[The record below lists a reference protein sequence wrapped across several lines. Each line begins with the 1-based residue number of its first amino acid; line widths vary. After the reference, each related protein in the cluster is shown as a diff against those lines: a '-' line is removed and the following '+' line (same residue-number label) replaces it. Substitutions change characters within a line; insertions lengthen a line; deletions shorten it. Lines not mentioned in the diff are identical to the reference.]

1 MGHRYRLCPTRE
13 QERICELHLAHAR
26 ALWNASLEQ
35 FNCWRCG
42 NRSSPGHAERSR
54 QLAEA
59 RAELEWLRAGS
70 SSVQQQALR
79 DFDRALRNWWTET
92 YRRPTW
98 RKRGRREGFCVRDV
112 SVRKLNRA
120 WAEIT
125 VPKAG
130 RVRFRHS
137 RPLPAGKLGMARVT
151 RDGKGRWHV
160 SFPAPQ
166 SPVAR
171 EPAGSAVGIDRGVIN
186 TLSTSDG
193 VMLRAPAMHQRELQ
207 RLTRLQRRLA
217 RQRKGS
223 ARRNQTKA
231 AIAALHQ
238 TVADRRRN
246 WIETQTTRLVRRYD
260 VICVEDLRVS
270 SMMRRPGPRPRPDHP
285 GMFLPNGARTKAR
298 LNRSIHAQGWSQW
311 RRRLEEKANASD
323 VRVVRVHP
331 RNTSRECRRCGYT
344 AAENRESQAVFACQR
359 CGHVAHADRHAAE
372 NILAR
377 GLRAL
382 AHTPGSGAGRRTF
395 GAARVRRR
403 CGAARTTQGSRPMPV
418 EPRRESHAF
427 QSWGEIKTGD
437 VGNVGR

>member
-1 MGHRYRLCPTRE
+1 MAHRYRLYPTPD
-13 QERICELHLAHAR
+13 QERVCALHAAHAR
-26 ALWNASLEQ
+26 AVWNAALEQ
-35 FNCWRCG
+35 FNCWRRG
-42 NRSSPGHAERSR
+42 RPSSPGHAERTR

-59 RAELEWLRAGS
+59 RGELEWLAAGS
-70 SSVQQQALR
+70 SSVQPQALR
-79 DFDRALRNWWTET
+79 DFDRALRNWWAGTH
-92 YRRPTW
+92 RRPTW
-98 RKRGRREGFCVRDV
+98 RKRGRRDGFCVRDV
-112 SVRKLNRA
+112 SVRKLNRS

-137 RPLPAGKLGMARVT
+137 RPLPEGKLGMARVT

-166 SPVAR
+166 SPVPR
-171 EPAGSAVGIDRGVIN
+171 ESTGAAVGIDRGVAN

-193 VMLRAPAMHQRELQ
+193 EMVHAPAMRQREHR
-207 RLTRLQRRLA
+207 RLTRLQRRLN
-217 RQRKGS
+217 RQHKGS
-223 ARRNQTKA
+223 ARRSQTKA

-238 TVADRRRN
+238 AVSDRRHA
-246 WIETQTTRLVRRYD
+246 WIEVQTTRLVRECD

-270 SMMRRPGPRPRPDHP
+270 NMLRRPASRPDPDHP
-285 GMFLPNGARTKAR
+285 EAFLPNGARAKAR
-298 LNRSIHAQGWSQW
+298 LNRSIHAQGWSRW
-311 RRRLEEKANASD
+311 LRRLEEKANASS
-323 VRVVRVHP
+323 VCVVRVDP
-331 RNTSRECRRCGYT
+331 RHTSRECRRCGYT

-382 AHTPGSGAGRRTF
+382 AQTPGSGAERRTS

-403 CGAARTTQGSRPMPV
+403 LGAVRTARQELPRAA
-418 EPRRESHAF
+418 EPRRESHDF
-427 QSWGEIKTGD
+427 QVVGGD
-437 VGNVGR
+437 QNRGRR